1 MTVPVTDVG
10 TGKHRAPQERD
21 TEKRPLHMW
30 QETMSELMVEQA
42 TLGDKS
48 LALPE
53 NYSRRVASSP
63 LSEGY
68 HFELK

>member
-21 TEKRPLHMW
+21 TEKRALHMW
-30 QETMSELMVEQA
+30 QETMSELTVEQA
-42 TLGDKS
+42 TLEDKCP
-48 LALPE
+48 ALPDS
-53 NYSRRVASSP
+53 YSRRVASSP

-68 HFELK
+68 HFGLT